1 MFVRSL
7 SLGVAAAALLAGG
20 AQAADLIIPTTPQ
33 PIYESA
39 GFSWDGLYAGVN
51 LGGRFYDDGVAENPD
66 NGLLIPFDSGSQFL
80 IGGAVGVNF
89 MVADP
94 ILLGLELQG
103 NYIFENDD
111 FEDAGQ
117 FLALARVGAV
127 VTDSVLV
134 YAAGGVGVEF
144 NEDDDYGVYA
154 LGAGVEF
161 AATDSVSVRGEIL
174 GIGYFDDGG
183 DDFFDEA
190 QATVGVFYHF

>member
-7 SLGVAAAALLAGG
+7 SLGVAAAALLVGG

-33 PIYESA
+33 PIYEAA

-51 LGGRFYDDGVAENPD
+51 LGGQFADDD
-66 NGLLIPFDSGSQFL
+66 SQFL
-80 IGGAVGVNF
+80 LGGAVGVNF

-94 ILLGLELQG
+94 ILVGLEVQG
-103 NYIFENDD
+103 NYLFENDD
-111 FEDAGQ
+111 FDDAGQ

-134 YAAGGVGVEF
+134 YAAGGAGVQF
-144 NEDDDYGVYA
+144 NDNDDESIYA
-154 LGAGVEF
+154 LGGGVEF
-161 AATDSVSVRGEIL
+161 AATDAISVRAEVL
-174 GIGYFDDGG
+174 GLGTFDDNG
-183 DDFFDEA
+183 DDNFFEAA

>member
-51 LGGRFYDDGVAENPD
+51 LGGQF
-66 NGLLIPFDSGSQFL
+66 FDSAVTGDTEGRFL
-80 IGGAVGVNF
+80 LGGAVGVNF

-94 ILLGLELQG
+94 ILIGLELQG
-103 NYIFENDD
+103 NYLFENDD
-111 FEDAGQ
+111 ALIDDSAQ

-144 NEDDDYGVYA
+144 NDVDDEGIYA
-154 LGAGVEF
+154 LGGGVEF
-161 AATDSVSVRGEIL
+161 AATDSVSIRGEIL
-174 GIGYFDDGG
+174 GLGTFDDG
-183 DDFFDEA
+183 DDFFEAA

>member
-7 SLGVAAAALLAGG
+7 SLGVAAAALLVGG

-51 LGGRFYDDGVAENPD
+51 LGGQFGDDVDAQV
-66 NGLLIPFDSGSQFL
+66 LL
-80 IGGAVGVNF
+80 GGAVGVNF

-94 ILLGLELQG
+94 ILLGAEIQG
-103 NYIFENDD
+103 NYLFENDD
-111 FEDAGQ
+111 FDDAGQ
-117 FLALARVGAV
+117 FLALARLGAV

-134 YAAGGVGVEF
+134 YAAAGAGVQF
-144 NEDDDYGVYA
+144 NDADDEAIYA
-154 LGAGVEF
+154 LGGGVEF
-161 AATDSVSVRGEIL
+161 AATDSVSVRAEIL
-174 GIGYFDDGG
+174 GLGTFDDG
-183 DDFFDEA
+183 DDFFEAA

>member
-7 SLGVAAAALLAGG
+7 SLGVAAAALLVGG

-51 LGGRFYDDGVAENPD
+51 LGGQFGDDVDA
-66 NGLLIPFDSGSQFL
+66 QFL
-80 IGGAVGVNF
+80 LGGAVGVNF

-94 ILLGLELQG
+94 ILLGAEIQG
-103 NYIFENDD
+103 NYLFENDD
-111 FEDAGQ
+111 FDDAGQ
-117 FLALARVGAV
+117 FLALARLGAV

-134 YAAGGVGVEF
+134 YAAAGAGVQF
-144 NEDDDYGVYA
+144 NDDDDASIYA
-154 LGAGVEF
+154 LGGGVEF
-161 AATDSVSVRGEIL
+161 AATDAVSVRAEIL
-174 GIGYFDDGG
+174 GLGTFDDG
-183 DDFFDEA
+183 DDFFEGA

>member
-7 SLGVAAAALLAGG
+7 SLGVAAAALLVGG

-51 LGGRFYDDGVAENPD
+51 LGGQFSEDGV
-66 NGLLIPFDSGSQFL
+66 GDSSSQFL
-80 IGGAVGVNF
+80 LGGAVGVNF

-94 ILLGLELQG
+94 ILLGAEIQG
-103 NYIFENDD
+103 NYLFENDD

-117 FLALARVGAV
+117 FLALARLGAV

-134 YAAGGVGVEF
+134 YAAGGAGVQF
-144 NEDDDYGVYA
+144 NEDDDAGIYA
-154 LGAGVEF
+154 LGGGVEF
-161 AATDSVSVRGEIL
+161 AATDSVSVRAEIL
-174 GIGYFDDGG
+174 GIGSFEDDAD
-183 DDFFDEA
+183 DDFFDAA
-190 QATVGVFYHF
+190 QATIGVFYHF

>member
-7 SLGVAAAALLAGG
+7 SLGVAAAALLVGG

-51 LGGRFYDDGVAENPD
+51 LGGQFSDDGA
-66 NGLLIPFDSGSQFL
+66 GDSAGQFL
-80 IGGAVGVNF
+80 LGGAVGVNF

-94 ILLGLELQG
+94 ILLGAEIQG
-103 NYIFENDD
+103 SYLFENEDEGFD
-111 FEDAGQ
+111 DAGQ

-134 YAAGGVGVEF
+134 YAAGGAGVQF
-144 NEDDDYGVYA
+144 DEDDDFGIYA
-154 LGAGVEF
+154 LGGGVEF
-161 AATDSVSVRGEIL
+161 AATDSVSVRAEIL
-174 GIGYFDDGG
+174 GLGDFGG
-183 DDFFDEA
+183 DDDFFDAAEA
-190 QATVGVFYHF
+190 KVGVFYHF